1 MRVLVLIVSGIIL
14 GLWKALVQIL
24 VLVHWFIV
32 IFQNKRNKG
41 IARFCEI
48 WSTQIYILS
57 RTTHWKPERF
67 SMCSEICFKSR
78 ICNRYKKCEAFFSI
92 LDFRHIIDGW
102 LVYLYLTT
110 TSGSWHSIFH
120 QALVVN
126 WKSKISNLLRNVT
139 HFWHLSITEIL

>member
-1 MRVLVLIVSGIIL
+1 MSERKEVWMRVLVLIVSGIIL

-57 RTTHWKPERF
+57 RTTH
-67 SMCSEICFKSR
+67 
-78 ICNRYKKCEAFFSI
+78 
-92 LDFRHIIDGW
+92 
-102 LVYLYLTT
+102 
-110 TSGSWHSIFH
+110 
-120 QALVVN
+120 
-126 WKSKISNLLRNVT
+126 
-139 HFWHLSITEIL
+139 